1 MYTRL
6 NKLGLC
12 ISNKTAVRLVKKL
25 GHHHDNQVYK
35 WKRDLGRGVNAEVA
49 DYGTVASD
57 SESLATDGESVNNED
72 LNHNAI
78 DYNSFVTS
86 DDHSVATNRY
96 IITGDN
102 LDKTIKPRFMTINH
116 QTQSLHYF
124 HAYAAL
130 NRISF
135 SGLSEDTPTSRL
147 LRSLS
152 ASIFLPSLNDCQ
164 KLRNNYVVLVAR
176 VICSTLKT
184 FGSFQ
189 SYIPKHILHKY
200 STAMS
205 TKSVT
210 VCFITPLILLTTL
223 E

>member
-1 MYTRL
+1 M
-6 NKLGLC
+6 KLLYR
-12 ISNKTAVRLVKKL
+12 IQS
-25 GHHHDNQVYK
+25 
-35 WKRDLGRGVNAEVA
+35 
-49 DYGTVASD
+49 
-57 SESLATDGESVNNED
+57 DGESVNNED
-72 LNHNAI
+72 LNYNAI
-78 DYNSFVTS
+78 NYNSFVTG
-86 DDHSVATNRY
+86 DDHSIATNQY

-102 LDKTIKPRFMTINH
+102 LDKTIKPRLMTTDQ

-135 SGLSEDTPTSRL
+135 TGLSEDTPTSRL

-152 ASIFLPSLNDCQ
+152 SSIFLPSLNDCQ
-164 KLRNNYVVLVAR
+164 KLRDNYVVLVAW

-189 SYIPKHILHKY
+189 NYMPKHILHKY